1 MIASIDG
8 LTDRAYMALRDG
20 YGSDKAVFHAASAY
34 MPRVDGGYILRSL
47 CLRHG
52 IDPDQE

>member
-1 MIASIDG
+1 MIKSIDG
-8 LTDRAYMALRDG
+8 LTDRAYLALRDG
-20 YGSDKAVFHAASAY
+20 YGSDKAVFHAVSAY
-34 MPRVDGGYILRSL
+34 ERGNGLRLL

>member
-1 MIASIDG
+1 MTKTIAG
-8 LTDRAYMALRDG
+8 LSDRAYLELRQG
-20 YGSDKAVFHAASAY
+20 YGSDRAVFHAASAY
-34 MPRVDGGYILRSL
+34 KRGNILRLL